1 MNSLSSGVLRIP
13 SEGVAKVSDVFYSAY
28 SVTESGNDPHYYCQ
42 KRLAASKTTIVNV
55 SFVIL
60 SSGRFILEFS
70 CVDPQAQGCV
80 VGYEANIEYSLY

>member
-1 MNSLSSGVLRIP
+1 MEQKVEEGDHIMISFSSL
-13 SEGVAKVSDVFYSAY
+13 ESDVFYSAY